1 MKRFTI
7 PFAIAAMSTVAS
19 SQQFGGAV
27 RFYFS
32 TPGGDNTRISQD
44 AVTSANWTAEYDIVF
59 ENVSGH
65 DITFNGAFAMI
76 GFGKSTDF
84 GEIATPV
91 TGTDT
96 IRERFAFTGNQSF
109 ASNPNITW
117 VAPWVSDFSARTRMY
132 GGYAEPLSGPVRPWG
147 LYATASNSAGFT
159 KTIRAGEVLPF
170 FRIALRDNGLFEGQ
184 GVNSVHLY
192 NYPVFPFQA
201 SGSTSLRLT
210 TTSTSF
216 SFFDNQDYFENSKLV
231 LAAPEPAS
239 SAVLALLTLF
249 VALRKRGGARG

>member
-1 MKRFTI
+1 MKRFHI
-7 PFAIAAMSTVAS
+7 PFIIAAMSTVAS

-32 TPGGDNTRISQD
+32 TPGGDNARTSQD

-65 DITFNGAFAMI
+65 DITFNGAAIMI
-76 GFGKSTDF
+76 GYGKSTDF
-84 GEIATPV
+84 GQIATPID
-91 TGTDT
+91 GTDT

-109 ASNPNITW
+109 ANNPNITW
-117 VAPWVSDFSARTRMY
+117 VAPWVTDFSARCRMY
-132 GGYAEPLSGPVRPWG
+132 GGIAEPLSGPVRPWG
-147 LYATASNSAGFT
+147 FFATAANGAGFT

-170 FRIALRDNGLFEGQ
+170 FRIALRNNGLFEGQ

-192 NYPVFPFQA
+192 NYPAPALQA
-201 SGSTSLRLT
+201 SGSTSLFLT
-210 TTSTSF
+210 TTSTTYF
-216 SFFDNQDYFENSKLV
+216 YDNQDYFENSKLV

-239 SAVLALLTLF
+239 SAMLALLTFLI
-249 VALRKRGGARG
+249 ARRKRGGIRG

>member
-1 MKRFTI
+1 MKKLASLFVL
-7 PFAIAAMSTVAS
+7 AALLPSALA
-19 SQQFGGAV
+19 QQFGGAV

-32 TPGGDNTRISQD
+32 SPGGDNARISQD
-44 AVTSANWTAEYDIVF
+44 AVTSANWTAEYDVVF

-65 DITFNGAFAMI
+65 DITFNGAFVMI
-76 GFGKSTDF
+76 GYGKSTDF
-84 GEIATPV
+84 GEIATPLG
-91 TGTDT
+91 GTDT
-96 IRERFAFTGNQSF
+96 IRERFAFSGNQSF
-109 ASNPNITW
+109 ANNPNITW

-147 LYATASNSAGFT
+147 LFATASNSAGFT

-170 FRIALRDNGLFEGQ
+170 FRIALRNNGLFEGQ

-239 SAVLALLTLF
+239 CAVLALLTFL
-249 VALRKRGGARG
+249 VALRKRGGIRG